1 MTKSDW
7 FEIIL
12 DAFSKSLWFWLVFS
26 FGFTLAQEI
35 GIQ

>member
-12 DAFSKSLWFWLVFS
+12 IFAVISLGIFILVFC
-26 FGFTLAQEI
+26 FKDLL
-35 GIQ
+35 